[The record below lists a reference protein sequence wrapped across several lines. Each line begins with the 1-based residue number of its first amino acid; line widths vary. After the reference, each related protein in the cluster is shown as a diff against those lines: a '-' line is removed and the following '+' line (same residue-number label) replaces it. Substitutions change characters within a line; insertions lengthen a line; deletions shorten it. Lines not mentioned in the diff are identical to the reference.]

1 MTSTASRIAVAAG
14 AVAIAGAASFM
25 PATASASG
33 TPPTGKVTVNDLNV
47 RSASTTHSKSI
58 TVVDRGFSFSVR
70 CQVSGPSVGGNT
82 TWLAV
87 GPDVG
92 KWVSGNYVKTRG
104 DVPLCSGGATTT
116 GKTTGD
122 PVLNSFAGPSFAD
135 GSVSEYKPGSR
146 VRVRCEVSNRKS
158 SGDTTWYLTKNGEW
172 LTAAYLKLPRGA
184 DLPIC

>member
-1 MTSTASRIAVAAG
+1 MTSTASRIAATV
-14 AVAIAGAASFM
+14 AVAVAGAASFM
-25 PATASASG
+25 PVTASASA
-33 TPPTGKVTVNDLNV
+33 TPPTGTVTVNDLNV
-47 RSASTTHSKSI
+47 RSAPTTHSTSI
-58 TVVDRGFSFSVR
+58 TMVDRGFSFTVR
-70 CQVSGPSVGGNT
+70 CQVSGPSVGANT

-104 DVPLCSGGATTT
+104 TAPQCGEGATAK
-116 GKTTGD
+116 GRTTGD
-122 PVLNSFAGPSFAD
+122 PVLNSFSGPAIAD
-135 GSVSEYKPGSR
+135 GSVSEYQPGSR

-172 LTAAYLKLPRGA
+172 LTAAYVTLPRDT